1 MEPLVFDLTVDES
14 FGNLQTVLAKLRP
27 AWCLENVA
35 KKEFTAGITN
45 KITGFYLKTDAQVCN
60 VFNTESGVNL
70 MFAQFTIIEP
80 AKCQMYKTVT
90 N

>member
-1 MEPLVFDLTVDES
+1 MFDLTVDES
-14 FGNLQTVLAKLRP
+14 FGNLQTVFAKLRP

-60 VFNTESGVNL
+60 VFNSVRCQSDVC
-70 MFAQFTIIEP
+70 AIEP
-80 AKCQMYKTVT
+80 AKCPVQYGH
-90 N
+90 